1 MKTIVENLNELIDI
15 KGGETHG
22 ATIAQCLSILN
33 EIETASASESE
44 GLSEEE
50 DGGKVTEP
58 ETELETEPENEE
70 V

>member
-22 ATIAQCLSILN
+22 ATIAQCLSLLN
-33 EIETASASESE
+33 EIETASASEEASKE
-44 GLSEEE
+44 DSKEPSEE
-50 DGGKVTEP
+50 GGEG
-58 ETELETEPENEE
+58 EE